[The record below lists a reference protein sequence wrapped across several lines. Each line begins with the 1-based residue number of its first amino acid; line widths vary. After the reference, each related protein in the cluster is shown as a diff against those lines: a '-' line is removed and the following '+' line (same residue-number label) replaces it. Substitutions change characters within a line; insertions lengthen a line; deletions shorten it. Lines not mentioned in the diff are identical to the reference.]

1 LRELLGALFIYFIS
15 PILWLLLI
23 ILIIYVVLGW
33 LMAFGIVQPYNPT
46 TRGILRFT
54 ESILNPLLRPIR
66 RMLPRTGQFDFSV
79 LVLALIIVFLR
90 EYAIPRLISLV
101 PF

>member
-1 LRELLGALFIYFIS
+1 
-15 PILWLLLI
+15 
-23 ILIIYVVLGW
+23 
-33 LMAFGIVQPYNPT
+33 VQPYNPT